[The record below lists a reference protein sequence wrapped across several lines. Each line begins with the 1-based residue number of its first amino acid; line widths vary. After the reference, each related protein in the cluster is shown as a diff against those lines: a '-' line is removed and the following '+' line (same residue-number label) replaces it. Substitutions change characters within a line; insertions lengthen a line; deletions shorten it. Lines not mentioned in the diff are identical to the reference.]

1 MYFKLT
7 QDEIDTVL
15 SVFNGL
21 LKDKNSSELNTFLD
35 DKTIRDM
42 AILFGRLSYAKYC
55 INANNYE
62 DAIVKN
68 FMDVE
73 I

>member
-7 QDEIDTVL
+7 QNEIDTIL
-15 SVFNGL
+15 SVFNSL

-35 DKTIRDM
+35 NKTIRDM
-42 AILFGRLSYAKYC
+42 AILFGKLSYAKYC
-55 INANNYE
+55 INTNNYE